1 VLTTVVSMQG
11 YSLSTSNNQA
21 FNFQFPS
28 VSIPAGGY
36 QLVYATGKTTAAQ
49 AGNDVLTSLPLSKNG
64 GSVVLLDG
72 SGNIASAVY
81 YPR

>member
-1 VLTTVVSMQG
+1 MLTTSISVQG
-11 YSLSTSNNQA
+11 YSLSTSSNQA

-36 QLVYATGKTTAAQ
+36 QLVYVTGKTTASQ
-49 AGNDVLTSLPLSKNG
+49 AGSDVLTSLPLSKNG

-72 SGNIASAVY
+72 NGNIASAVSY
-81 YPR
+81 VR

>member
-1 VLTTVVSMQG
+1 MLTTSISVQG
-11 YSLSTSNNQA
+11 YSLSTSSNQA

-36 QLVYATGKTTAAQ
+36 QLVYVTGKTTASQ
-49 AGNDVLTSLPLSKNG
+49 AGSDVLTSLPLSKNG

-72 SGNIASAVY
+72 SGNIASAVS

>member
-1 VLTTVVSMQG
+1 MLTTSLCVQG
-11 YSLSTSNNQA
+11 YSLSTSSNQA
-21 FNFQFPS
+21 LNFQFPS

-36 QLVYATGKTTAAQ
+36 QLVYVNGKTTASQ
-49 AGNDVLTSLPLSKNG
+49 AGGDVLTSLPLSKNG

-72 SGNIASAVY
+72 SGNIASAVS

>member
-1 VLTTVVSMQG
+1 MQG
-11 YSLSTSNNQA
+11 YSLSTSSNPA
-21 FNFQFPS
+21 FNFMFPS

-36 QLVYATGKTTAAQ
+36 QLVYITGKTTAAQ
-49 AGNDVLTSLPLSKNG
+49 AGNDLLTSLPLSVNG

-72 SGNIASAVY
+72 SGNIASAVQ